1 MWPKLLLL
9 CGIVAP
15 LLFVGTNVLGGVL
28 WSGYNFTNQS
38 ISDLSAS
45 GAPTRAAVVPPLIA
59 VDLLLMVFGVGVWG
73 VASRN
78 GALRVVAGLLVVYG
92 VVNAAAEFFPNRLGE
107 TPRPL
112 SPGVIL
118 TATGVI
124 SLLVAI
130 GFGAAAYR
138 NWFRFYSIGTL
149 LVFAVLTV
157 LGLLQAR
164 ARVGVQERVLS
175 FGSLLW
181 VAMLA
186 VVLLSA
192 EPGTGRGAGVAD
204 G

>member
-1 MWPKLLLL
+1 MWPKLLLV

-15 LLFVGTNVLGGVL
+15 LIFAGANVVGGVL

-38 ISDLSAS
+38 ISDLTAI
-45 GAPTRAAVVPPLIA
+45 GAPTRAAVVPPFIA
-59 VDLLLMVFGVGVWG
+59 ADLLLMLFGLGVWG
-73 VASRN
+73 SASQN

-92 VVNAAAEFFPNRLGE
+92 VVNSAAEFFPNRLGE
-107 TPRPL
+107 TPGPL

-118 TATGVI
+118 TAAGVI
-124 SLLVAI
+124 SLLLAI

-149 LVFAVLTV
+149 LVFAALTV
-157 LGLLQAR
+157 LGLAQAK
-164 ARVGVQERVLS
+164 ARVGAQERVLS

-181 VAMLA
+181 VVMLA

-192 EPGTGRGAGVAD
+192 ELGIGRGTSVAD

>member
-28 WSGYNFTNQS
+28 WSGYNFTSQS
-38 ISDLSAS
+38 ISDLTAS
-45 GAPTRAAVVPPLIA
+45 GAPTRAAFVPPFIA
-59 VDLLLMVFGVGVWG
+59 VDLLLMVFGLGVWG
-73 VASRN
+73 VASQN
-78 GALRVVAGLLVVYG
+78 GALRVVYG

-107 TPRPL
+107 TPKPL

-149 LVFAVLTV
+149 LAFAVLTV

-164 ARVGVQERVLS
+164 ARVGVQ
-175 FGSLLW
+175 
-181 VAMLA
+181 
-186 VVLLSA
+186 
-192 EPGTGRGAGVAD
+192 
-204 G
+204 